1 MEFIYRAF
9 RICINISYI
18 FYNVDTLMT
27 EVDPFLDVSPQN
39 SRLEVMIFATFLFAL
54 INEYEGVEF

>member
-1 MEFIYRAF
+1 MELSESVSTLAISFI
-9 RICINISYI
+9 SL
-18 FYNVDTLMT
+18 TQLMT
-27 EVDPFLDVSPQN
+27 VVDPFSDVSPQN